1 MQFACEGYDTWKFR
15 METQLSAHGVKEAI
29 TKDPP
34 AEKAA
39 KAPFLE
45 KDEKGNALRAAYIA
59 VSHLE

>member
-1 MQFACEGYDTWKFR
+1 

-29 TKDPP
+29 TKGPP

-39 KAPFLE
+39 K

-59 VSHLE
+59 VSHLD